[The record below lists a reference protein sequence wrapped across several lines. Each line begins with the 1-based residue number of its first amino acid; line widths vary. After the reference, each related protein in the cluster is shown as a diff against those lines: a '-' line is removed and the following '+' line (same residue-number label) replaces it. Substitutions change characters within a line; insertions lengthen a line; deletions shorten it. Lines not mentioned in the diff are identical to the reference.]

1 MHSELGIL
9 SAGSGMVLVG
19 VLLLVGL
26 VLGVRE
32 EGLAGVRQVPG
43 LLVTGYVS
51 AHHPSAG

>member
-9 SAGSGMVLVG
+9 SADSGMVLVG